1 MIGVVSARVLA
12 GGGAWAAVMLASLVA
27 AAPSDGLVSGGSV
40 ITTIAGTGQAG
51 FSGDGGQAVNARLN
65 QPRDSAIGPDGSIY
79 ITDTYNNRIRRIAPS
94 GTIATIAGNGSATYN
109 GDNRPATTASL
120 SWPHDVTVDGAGI
133 VYIADSDHNRVR
145 RVGLDGMITT
155 IAGTGVLGSTGDG
168 GPATS
173 ARLHKPKT
181 VVVFGGGLYIAGL
194 DNKVRRVDFTTGII
208 TRVAGTGVAG
218 YSGDGGSAL
227 NARLNGPQRLQI
239 DTAGNIYIADTLN
252 SVIRRVD
259 AATGRI
265 STVAGTGVAGYTGDG
280 GQATVARLNNPR
292 GIALENNSILYIAD
306 SSNHLVRA
314 VNLTTGVITKVA
326 GTVAGYSG
334 NGGPA
339 SAARLRQPRGLT
351 VDAQGNLLVAEVG
364 NSVLRKIAG
373 TPVP

>member
-1 MIGVVSARVLA
+1 MGRRNDRRRKRTRDCR
-12 GGGAWAAVMLASLVA
+12 GGAWAAVMVASLVA

-173 ARLHKPKT
+173 ARLNKPKT

-208 TRVAGTGVAG
+208 ARVAGTGAAG

-227 NARLNGPQRLQI
+227 KARLNGPQRLQM
-239 DTAGNIYIADTLN
+239 DSTGNIYIADTLN
-252 SVIRRVD
+252 NVIRRVD
-259 AATGRI
+259 AATGDIR
-265 STVAGTGVAGYTGDG
+265 TVAGTGVEGC
-280 GQATVARLNNPR
+280 QATAAKRQPP
-292 GIALENNSILYIAD
+292 GSTT
-306 SSNHLVRA
+306 RA
-314 VNLTTGVITKVA
+314 GLHSRTTRSCTSPTAATTGC
-326 GTVAGYSG
+326 G
-334 NGGPA
+334 A
-339 SAARLRQPRGLT
+339 ST
-351 VDAQGNLLVAEVG
+351 
-364 NSVLRKIAG
+364 
-373 TPVP
+373 